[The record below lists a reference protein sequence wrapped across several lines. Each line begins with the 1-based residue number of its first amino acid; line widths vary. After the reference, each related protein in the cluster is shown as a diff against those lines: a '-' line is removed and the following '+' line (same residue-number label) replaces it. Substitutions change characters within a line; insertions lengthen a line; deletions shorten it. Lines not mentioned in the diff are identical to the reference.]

1 MYSNLSSVSPPP
13 PLKKIAYM
21 KGAHQAILG
30 YLFLHIFILFTLTHI
45 FFLLRLS
52 AIIYFVCTLCSS
64 TPILPL
70 HNGRFQKTLSDYI
83 MAIYSVARLSIGIEK
98 GCTKY
103 F

>member
-1 MYSNLSSVSPPP
+1 MYSNLSSIFFSLS
-13 PLKKIAYM
+13 LKKIAYM

-30 YLFLHIFILFTLTHI
+30 YLFLYIFILFTLIHI
-45 FFLLRLS
+45 FFLLPLS
-52 AIIYFVCTLCSS
+52 SIIYFVCTLCSS

-70 HNGRFQKTLSDYI
+70 HNGRFQRTLSEYI
-83 MAIYSVARLSIGIEK
+83 VAIYSVARLSIGIEK